1 MNITAITV
9 STNINTSLE
18 AAWKFYN
25 EPEHIVQ
32 WNFASEDWVCPS
44 ASVDLQPG
52 GEFKSRMESKDGKMG
67 FDFEAVYSD
76 VVAPDHVAYIIADG
90 RKVNTHF
97 SETSDGVLVT
107 TIFDPEETNPEEMQ
121 RAGWQAILDN
131 FKKYAELQMET
142 PPDFE

>member
-1 MNITAITV
+1 MNITPTTI
-9 STNINTSLE
+9 STTIDTTLE
-18 AAWKFYN
+18 AAWKFYT
-25 EPEHIVQ
+25 EAEHIVQ
-32 WNFASEDWVCPS
+32 WNFASDDWACPS

-52 GEFKSRMESKDGKMG
+52 GEYKTRMESKDGTMG

-76 VVAPDHVAYIIADG
+76 VSAPEQLSYILTDG

-97 SETSDGVLVT
+97 SETSDGILVT
-107 TIFDPEETNPEEMQ
+107 TIFDPEDSNDHEMQ

>member
-1 MNITAITV
+1 MNITAITI
-9 STNINTSLE
+9 STTIDTTLE

-32 WNFASEDWVCPS
+32 WNFASEDWICPS

-52 GEFKSRMESKDGKMG
+52 GEYKVRMESKDGNMG
-67 FDFEAVYSD
+67 FDLEAIYSD
-76 VVAPDHVAYIIADG
+76 VSAPEQVSYVMTDG

-97 SETSDGVLVT
+97 SESEAGVIVT
-107 TIFDPEETNPEEMQ
+107 TIFDPEKTHDHETQ